1 MSIWFYVS
9 VGLFTII
16 IYGISLLIMFQI
28 AYSSAP
34 KGFLDVL
41 LSIIEWVFLP
51 ITILI
56 FLLLTLIDGY
66 KKKKTKRKSELL

>member
-1 MSIWFYVS
+1 
-9 VGLFTII
+9 
-16 IYGISLLIMFQI
+16 MFQI